1 MNQTLIIN
9 EKNNKYY
16 IEKSFYNHI
25 ENIIFFDSK
34 KGVKILELGRSKTF
48 KASHYNNLYDN
59 YQFYEMEA
67 EKIILNNAPVRK
79 LKEDLHFKNNFYL
92 SKQDQYMKEASEIM
106 LYININSEDIEITEG
121 EEIRE
126 EIEEG
131 YYYIYKKYL
140 FKNLFITCKN
150 LQHLYFKDKDLEGMN
165 YNDFRRYD
173 IKKIDNE
180 LNNER
185 KSFLKPFTN
194 YLNRLKEL
202 KKEGFS
208 HIGNNYTEEDTEAKE
223 TKIFIKTLKTEEKI
237 QRDQNIE
244 YLKNIIHDRKK
255 IKSLFN
261 KFNINIDIVKFEDG
275 E

>member
-34 KGVKILELGRSKTF
+34 KGAKILELGRSKTF
-48 KASHYNNLYDN
+48 KASHYNNLYHTKQIYDS
-59 YQFYEMEA
+59 EA
-67 EKIILNNAPVRK
+67 DKIILNHAPVRK

-92 SKQDQYMKEASEIM
+92 SKQDKYMREASEIT
-106 LYININSEDIEITEG
+106 LYININSENIEITEG

-140 FKNLFITCKN
+140 FKNLFITCN
-150 LQHLYFKDKDLEGMN
+150 DLQHIYFKDEDLEGMN
-165 YNDFRRYD
+165 YSDFRRYD
-173 IKKIDNE
+173 IKKIDDE
-180 LNNER
+180 LNKER
-185 KSFLKPFTN
+185 KFSLKPFTN

-202 KKEGFS
+202 KKEGYT
-208 HIGNNYTEEDTEAKE
+208 HIGYKRIFEDVEALE
-223 TKIFIKTLKTEEKI
+223 IKIFIKTLKTEEKI
-237 QRDQNIE
+237 QRDKNIE

-261 KFNINIDIVKFEDG
+261 KFNINIDLVKFEDG

>member
-1 MNQTLIIN
+1 MNHTLIIN

-16 IEKSFYNHI
+16 IGKSFYNHL

-48 KASHYNNLYDN
+48 KASHYNNLYN
-59 YQFYEMEA
+59 TQQTYNNEA

-79 LKEDLHFKNNFYL
+79 LKEDLKSKNNFYI
-92 SKQDQYMKEASEIM
+92 SKKDQYIKEASEIE
-106 LYININSEDIEITEG
+106 LYININLENIEITEG

-126 EIEEG
+126 EMEEG

-140 FKNLFITCKN
+140 FKNLFITCNN
-150 LQHLYFKDKDLEGMN
+150 LQHVYFKDEDLEGMN
-165 YNDFRRYD
+165 YNDFRKYD
-173 IKKIDNE
+173 VKKIDDE

-185 KSFLKPFTN
+185 KLSLKPFTN

-208 HIGNNYTEEDTEAKE
+208 HIGHSYKDEDTEAKE

-261 KFNINIDIVKFEDG
+261 KFNIDIDIVKFDDG